1 MGERL
6 AVNIDNGDDKIAV
19 VYYHWGAYT
28 TDALRITQRI
38 VETLGDY
45 ESKSAEEMQLDLIK
59 MCECDG
65 GGIEFNDVEYI
76 SNKFKCN
83 FKRDNISR
91 NDGLIAISPEG
102 IATVNQWAT
111 PIYIN
116 LCDMSVDNYVCD
128 VFQSYQEYLE
138 YCNDCGIDAESYD
151 LITPISYRLDYF
163 TFEELP
169 TLYDELDNSD
179 FVVKHENLIYTLI
192 Q

>member
-6 AVNIDNGDDKIAV
+6 VVNISNGEDDLAA

-28 TDALRITQRI
+28 TDALRIVQRI

-45 ESKSAEEMQLDLIK
+45 ESKSVEEMQLDLIK
-59 MCECDG
+59 MCERDG
-65 GGIEFNDVEYI
+65 GGIESDDVDYI

-91 NDGLIAISPEG
+91 NDGLIAISSEG
-102 IATVNQWAT
+102 IATVNQWAA

-116 LCDMSVDNYVCD
+116 LGDMSIDNYVCD
-128 VFQSYQEYLE
+128 VFQSYQDYLDR
-138 YCNDCGIDAESYD
+138 CNDCGIDAESYD
-151 LITPISYRLDYF
+151 LIKPISYRLDYF

-179 FVVKHENLIYTLI
+179 FVVKHGDLIYTLI